1 MTVVT
6 RPRQVRASPL
16 VQGLQQLSKEDIEH
30 LVPWRYS
37 SKDYFLRAPPA
48 MSPSSLAPKSN
59 ALSTE
64 TTFKNMDKKTQQQ
77 RLFLKDN
84 PQFLAQVGEIMVSSA
99 RKHKQSRDNSN
110 PLTSVQ
116 EVLMQAQRQ

>member
-1 MTVVT
+1 
-6 RPRQVRASPL
+6 
-16 VQGLQQLSKEDIEH
+16 
-30 LVPWRYS
+30 
-37 SKDYFLRAPPA
+37 

-64 TTFKNMDKKTQQQ
+64 TTFRNMDKKTQQQ

-84 PQFLAQVGEIMVSSA
+84 PQFLAQVEEIMVSSA
-99 RKHKQSRDNSN
+99 RKNKKPRDNSN

-116 EVLMQAQRQ
+116 EVMMQAQRQ

>member
-1 MTVVT
+1 MVMMLMQSQLNGQPNIFDYKDESRIDQLNKGMKPQMTVVT

-16 VQGLQQLSKEDIEH
+16 VHGLQQLSKEDIEH

-37 SKDYFLRAPPA
+37 SKDYFLRPPPA

-64 TTFKNMDKKTQQQ
+64 TTFRNMDKKTQQQ

-84 PQFLAQVGEIMVSSA
+84 P
-99 RKHKQSRDNSN
+99 
-110 PLTSVQ
+110 
-116 EVLMQAQRQ
+116 